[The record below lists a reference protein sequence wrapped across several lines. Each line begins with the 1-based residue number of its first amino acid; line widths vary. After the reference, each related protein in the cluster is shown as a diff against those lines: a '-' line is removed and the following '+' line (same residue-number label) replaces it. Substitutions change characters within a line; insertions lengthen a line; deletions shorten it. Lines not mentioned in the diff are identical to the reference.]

1 MGIRY
6 LSENIIFVTLP
17 KKPHLGSELNNVNEI
32 ASDGCD
38 CDVIIDFSRAKI
50 LTSASI
56 SNLMLLKD
64 FLSAH
69 NHQLILCNVSTL
81 IKYIF
86 TRLSLEPFF
95 EFSDEK
101 FSEGSHLK
109 SGGLGKRIVSCGMSI
124 VRKRW

>member
-6 LSENIIFVTLP
+6 LSEDIIFVTLP

-56 SNLMLLKD
+56 SNLMLLKG
-64 FLSAH
+64 FLSAL
-69 NHQLILCNVSTL
+69 NNQLILCNVSTL

-86 TRLSLEPFF
+86 TRLGLETFF
-95 EFSDEK
+95 EFVGD
-101 FSEGSHLK
+101 K
-109 SGGLGKRIVSCGMSI
+109 SAALAAVKQQQ
-124 VRKRW
+124 

>member
-6 LSENIIFVTLP
+6 LSEDIIFVTLP

-32 ASDGCD
+32 TSDGCD
-38 CDVIIDFSRAKI
+38 CDVIIDFFRAKI

-56 SNLMLLKD
+56 SNLVLLKG
-64 FLSAH
+64 FLGSV

-86 TRLSLEPFF
+86 TRLGLETFF
-95 EFSDEK
+95 EFSDDK
-101 FSEGSHLK
+101 FAALES
-109 SGGLGKRIVSCGMSI
+109 VTQQ
-124 VRKRW
+124 

>member
-6 LSENIIFVTLP
+6 LSEGVIFVALP

-56 SNLMLLKD
+56 CNLILLKD
-64 FLSAH
+64 LLSAL

-86 TRLSLEPFF
+86 TQLGLETLF
-95 EFSDEK
+95 EFSDDK
-101 FSEGSHLK
+101 FAALE
-109 SGGLGKRIVSCGMSI
+109 SI
-124 VRKRW
+124 TQQ

>member
-32 ASDGCD
+32 ASNRCD

-56 SNLMLLKD
+56 SNLILLKG
-64 FLSAH
+64 FLSLV
-69 NHQLILCNVSTL
+69 NHQLILCSVSTL

-86 TRLSLEPFF
+86 TRLGLETFF
-95 EFSDEK
+95 EFAGDE
-101 FSEGSHLK
+101 SAALAA
-109 SGGLGKRIVSCGMSI
+109 VTQQQ
-124 VRKRW
+124 

>member
-6 LSENIIFVTLP
+6 LSEDIIFVTLP
-17 KKPHLGSELNNVNEI
+17 KKPHLDNELNNVNEI

-56 SNLMLLKD
+56 SNIILLKG
-64 FLSAH
+64 FLSSV

-86 TRLSLEPFF
+86 TRLYLETFF
-95 EFSDEK
+95 EFVGD
-101 FSEGSHLK
+101 K
-109 SGGLGKRIVSCGMSI
+109 SAALAAVKQQQ
-124 VRKRW
+124 

>member
-6 LSENIIFVTLP
+6 FSEDIIFVTLP
-17 KKPHLGSELNNVNEI
+17 KKPHLGSELNNVNKI

-50 LTSASI
+50 LTSASV
-56 SNLMLLKD
+56 SNLILLKG
-64 FLSAH
+64 FLSAL

-86 TRLSLEPFF
+86 TRLGLETFF
-95 EFSDEK
+95 EFSDDKLAALE
-101 FSEGSHLK
+101 S
-109 SGGLGKRIVSCGMSI
+109 VTQ
-124 VRKRW
+124 

>member
-6 LSENIIFVTLP
+6 LSEDIIFVTLP

-56 SNLMLLKD
+56 SNLILLKGL
-64 FLSAH
+64 LSSV

-86 TRLSLEPFF
+86 TRLDLETFF
-95 EFSDEK
+95 EFVGD
-101 FSEGSHLK
+101 K
-109 SGGLGKRIVSCGMSI
+109 SAALESI
-124 VRKRW
+124 TQQ

>member
-6 LSENIIFVTLP
+6 LSEGVIFVALP

-32 ASDGCD
+32 ASDGGCD

-50 LTSASI
+50 LTSASV
-56 SNLMLLKD
+56 SNLILLKG
-64 FLSAH
+64 FLSSV

-86 TRLSLEPFF
+86 TRLGLETFF
-95 EFSDEK
+95 EFSDD
-101 FSEGSHLK
+101 K
-109 SGGLGKRIVSCGMSI
+109 SAALESVTQQ
-124 VRKRW
+124 

>member
-6 LSENIIFVTLP
+6 LSEDIIFVTLP
-17 KKPHLGSELNNVNEI
+17 QKPHLGRELNNVNEI

-56 SNLMLLKD
+56 NNLILLKG
-64 FLSAH
+64 FLIAL

-81 IKYIF
+81 IKYFF
-86 TRLSLEPFF
+86 TRLGLATFF
-95 EFSDEK
+95 EFSDDK
-101 FSEGSHLK
+101 PAALAT
-109 SGGLGKRIVSCGMSI
+109 VTQQQ
-124 VRKRW
+124 